1 MAPNVLCFDI
11 ETVPDVEAGRRLL
24 GLNELDDSAV
34 AEAMQQ
40 RQRARSGSDFLRHHL
55 QRVVAIS
62 VAIRLSTG
70 QFMVRSVGEVEDAE
84 DELLQRFFAGIER
97 YSPVLVSW
105 NGAGFDLP
113 VLHYR
118 CLLHGISAA
127 RYWEVGDNDT
137 SFRYNNYL
145 GRFHWRHLDLMDVL
159 AGYQPRAVAPLH
171 EIALMLGL
179 PGKLGMDGSQVWHC
193 VRAGEVASVRAYCDT
208 DALNTYLVYLRF
220 ELMRGRL
227 DQRQYGDE
235 IERVR
240 DALATTV
247 APHLREFLAA
257 WKRPDA
263 SS

>member
-1 MAPNVLCFDI
+1 VAANVLCFDI
-11 ETVPDVEAGRRLL
+11 ETVPDIATGRRLF
-24 GLNELDDSAV
+24 GLNELDDCAV
-34 AEAMQQ
+34 AEAMYQ

-62 VAIRLSTG
+62 VAIRLSNG
-70 QFMVRSVGEVEDAE
+70 QFMVRSVGEVEDSE
-84 DELLQRFFAGIER
+84 EELLQRFFAGIER

-127 RYWEVGDNDT
+127 RYWEVGDEDA

-159 AGYQPRAVAPLH
+159 AGYQPRAAAPLN

-193 VRAGEVASVRAYCDT
+193 YRAGEIESIRAYCDT
-208 DALNTYLVYLRF
+208 DVLNTYLIYLRF
-220 ELMRGRL
+220 ELMRGHL
-227 DQRQYGDE
+227 GQRQHADE
-235 IERVR
+235 IQRVH
-240 DALATTV
+240 DSLGAAG
-247 APHLREFLAA
+247 APHLREFLTA
-257 WKRPDA
+257 WDQAINP
-263 SS
+263 S